1 MNIGKQDQCS
11 AREQQARVYCVANHS
26 TTPAS
31 PEKNI
36 RIEWGSN
43 NLNLSSADGGSVLLS
58 RSALRDISAGLVH
71 TAMVATKVVT
81 AADVT
86 GAVGD
91 GGALV
96 VGVVL
101 LHVAWPCA

>member
-1 MNIGKQDQCS
+1 MQRAGTTSACLLCRKPFYDACLTGKKHKD
-11 AREQQARVYCVANHS
+11 RV
-26 TTPAS
+26 
-31 PEKNI
+31 
-36 RIEWGSN
+36 GSN
-43 NLNLSSADGGSVLLS
+43 NLNLSSADGDSVLLS

-86 GAVGD
+86 GAVGH

-101 LHVAWPCA
+101 LHVAWPCNTCA